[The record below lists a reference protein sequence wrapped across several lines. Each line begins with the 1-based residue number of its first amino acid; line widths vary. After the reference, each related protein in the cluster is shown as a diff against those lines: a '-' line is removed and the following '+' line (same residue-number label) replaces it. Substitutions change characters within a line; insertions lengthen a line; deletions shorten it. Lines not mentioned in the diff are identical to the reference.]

1 MAEVKAKRMWALPG
15 AEFIANAAA
24 MMHGGSLETFT
35 MPVPSYL
42 IEHPK
47 GLVLFDMGGGRFL
60 LRRQW
65 VRAGVGTSCWH
76 QGWSGRQ
83 VMGLGAL

>member
-1 MAEVKAKRMWALPG
+1 MAEGKAKRMWALPG

-42 IEHPK
+42 IEHSK
-47 GLVLFDMGGGRFL
+47 GLVLFDIGCAFFHVW
-60 LRRQW
+60 RQW
-65 VRAGVGTSCWH
+65 VRSVVGTF
-76 QGWSGRQ
+76 GRR
-83 VMGLGAL
+83 